1 MPRDY
6 MVSNLDCDF
15 IIRHSLAPLWADSIM
30 CRASPWFLLRAQK
43 VGLEAGVA
51 VLVGPQRQWDRCQI
65 IDEGDSVAVF
75 RQIHAGEKKF
85 AGVARFDANVRQLL
99 RYVDRKLAFGFFAAR
114 GAMNPAEFP
123 LLRAKRT
130 EQKPFP
136 AVAFHSQ
143 HTHERARAAQR
154 TNPHGHNHG
163 SPRHQRGAKLG
174 VRLQECPSKELC
186 ERSDLLVVLAGMLP
200 VGFEAG
206 NPGIRRQQRHLM
218 GGRPQRRGSV
228 LFDGGEKSAEVGKKN
243 SEVEETSQ
251 LGGERVAWVHAAR
264 RRDVGAKRFLK
275 CRDVLVEIEKLR
287 GEGVFRGQALGAPD
301 SRVVLGR
308 TGLCGRHLRGGDES
322 PTISLYQPG
331 WKRLAK
337 AMETSPRMTE
347 LNAPRSANTPM

>member
-15 IIRHSLAPLWADSIM
+15 IIRHSLAPPWADSIM

-85 AGVARFDANVRQLL
+85 AGVARFDADVRQLL

-114 GAMNPAEFP
+114 GAMNPAELP

-143 HTHERARAAQR
+143 HTHEWARAAQR
-154 TNPHGHNHG
+154 ANSHGHNHG
-163 SPRHQRGAKLG
+163 RPRDQRGAKLG
-174 VRLQECPSKELC
+174 VRLQECPSKELR
-186 ERSDLLVVLAGMLP
+186 ESSDLLVVPPGMLP
-200 VGFEAG
+200 VRFQAG
-206 NPGIRRQQRHLM
+206 NPGIRGQQGHLM
-218 GGRPQRRGSV
+218 RGFRQRRRSV
-228 LFDGGEKSAEVGKKN
+228 LFDGGEEATEVGKKDG
-243 SEVEETSQ
+243 EVERTPQ
-251 LGGERVAWVHAAR
+251 LDAERAA
-264 RRDVGAKRFLK
+264 
-275 CRDVLVEIEKLR
+275 
-287 GEGVFRGQALGAPD
+287 
-301 SRVVLGR
+301 
-308 TGLCGRHLRGGDES
+308 
-322 PTISLYQPG
+322 
-331 WKRLAK
+331 
-337 AMETSPRMTE
+337 
-347 LNAPRSANTPM
+347 

>member
-15 IIRHSLAPLWADSIM
+15 IIRHSLAPPWADSIM

-85 AGVARFDANVRQLL
+85 AGVARFDADVRQLL

-154 TNPHGHNHG
+154 ANSHSHNNG
-163 SPRHQRGAKLG
+163 GLRRLRRAKLG
-174 VRLQECPSKELC
+174 IGLQKGSRKKLR
-186 ERSDLLVVLAGMLP
+186 ERSDLLVVLAGVLP
-200 VGFEAG
+200 VCFQAG
-206 NPGIRRQQRHLM
+206 NPGIRGQQRHLIR
-218 GGRPQRRGSV
+218 GFRQRRRGV
-228 LFDGGEKSAEVGKKN
+228 LFDHRKKSAEMGKKN
-243 SEVEETSQ
+243 REVEGTSQ

-275 CRDVLVEIEKLR
+275 RRDVFIEIEELR
-287 GEGVFRGQALGAPD
+287 GEGVLRGQALGAPD
-301 SRVVLGR
+301 SHVVLGR
-308 TGLCGRHLRGGDES
+308 TGLCGGHLRGGEEP

-331 WKRLAK
+331 WKRLAN
-337 AMETSPRMTE
+337 AIETSPRMTE
-347 LNAPRSANTPM
+347 LNAPRSANTPI